1 MTTDTLQTP
10 IDITPSKSEKF
21 KTRVL
26 PFIALAIVL
35 VTIPFLGP
43 SRTAFSLLNIIGIN
57 IVFALSFN
65 MLLGQAGLL
74 SFGHAVYF
82 GLGGY
87 GALHVMNWIE
97 QAATDGGLWASYP
110 VFALP
115 IIGFAC
121 GALAGAVIG
130 WPSCRRAGVPFAMIS
145 LGIAELVASG
155 AFIFTSIFG
164 GEEGIS
170 GDRMNGAQVF
180 GLSLGPVAQ
189 VYWFIAFWTFVGVV
203 GMYAFTRT
211 PLGRLT
217 QAVRDNPERVEFVG
231 YNPQSVRYLTF
242 IASGGFAG
250 LAGGMAAINFEIF
263 TPEALSLVP
272 SGFVLLMTYIGGTRY
287 FAGPILGAIVLTYMQ
302 SNLSDY
308 TEGWLLY
315 LGLLFILVVMYAPA
329 GLAGVV
335 KGGYDAFVDK
345 AARDKLSSWCYLIA
359 GGIVAFIG
367 AVIVIEVT
375 VRYTNGFG
383 EIFEP
388 FGVHFRPDAV
398 STWVVAFALLLAGF
412 FAMRWALK
420 MEGEQ

>member
-1 MTTDTLQTP
+1 MTTNIFQTP

-21 KTRVL
+21 RTRVL
-26 PFIALAIVL
+26 PFIALAIALIV
-35 VTIPFLGP
+35 IPFLGP
-43 SRTAFSLLNIIGIN
+43 SRTAFSLMNIIGIN
-57 IVFALSFN
+57 IVFALSLN
-65 MLLGQAGLL
+65 MLLGHAGLL

-82 GLGGY
+82 GFGGY

-97 QAATDGGLWASYP
+97 QAGTDGGLWASYP

-115 IIGFAC
+115 IIGFGC

-155 AFIFTSIFG
+155 AFIFTGIFG

-170 GDRMNGAQVF
+170 GDRMNGVQMF
-180 GLSLGPVAQ
+180 GLSLGPVAR

-203 GMYAFTRT
+203 GMYVFTRT

-242 IASGGFAG
+242 VASGGFAG

-315 LGLLFILVVMYAPA
+315 MGLLFILVVMYAPA
-329 GLAGVV
+329 GLAGIV
-335 KGGYDAFVDK
+335 KGGYDVVFDRD
-345 AARDKLSSWCYLIA
+345 AREKLTSWLYLIV
-359 GGIVAFIG
+359 GGIVAFVG
-367 AVIVIEVT
+367 TVVVIEVT
-375 VRYTNGFG
+375 VRHTNGFG

-388 FGVHFRPDAV
+388 FGMRLRPDAV
-398 STWVVAFALLLAGF
+398 FTWVIALGLLLAGVF
-412 FAMRWALK
+412 VIRWVLK
-420 MEGEQ
+420 TRGEQ